1 MAKFGWAYID
11 CEDITPGS
19 GSEGPAYSLQFVTES
34 GGGTTGSA
42 LLSYYTAA
50 YSDYD
55 PSTVILSGSL
65 IVTGAISASIYHIN
79 DIAIIDATG
88 STFFGDD
95 QTDLH
100 VRTGSME
107 IYKNS
112 DSLVYKFDAVNTR
125 LGVGTEPSA
134 PAHIYKAATGGSA
147 TPMELLR
154 LEQQD
159 EGVDMS
165 AGHGPAITFY
175 VGETGGSDHGGSVAV
190 VREEQGDADSAAAMS
205 FYTAG
210 DDSAPTEKMRIT
222 STGKVGIGTTT
233 PSHLLTIVGTV
244 SGSSTL
250 HAVGAATFGSTL
262 ATTGSAT
269 FGNDVS
275 GSTKGMFKTAVIT
288 EGYLHVSGSTI
299 LGDASGDSVVIK
311 AQTIQLDNVAAGTDN
326 TVLVYNGSSIV
337 TDEIDSKVWAG
348 NLIDVTGTPS
358 NNQIATFT
366 DSDTVQGES
375 NLTFDGSALAVVG
388 TVSGSSTLHAVGAA
402 TFGNHVSM
410 TGSLTIGPDSDGTD
424 RTVTFGHSTLKTIM
438 GIDDSADAFVI
449 NTDASFDGTLANNS
463 LTIDASHNMTV
474 AGNISGSGTLSCV
487 GALTTA
493 GAINPQS
500 KGISNAGAIA
510 GATSI
515 DGSGDLTMGTI
526 TMTGFSVDADGD
538 TALKTLA
545 VDDGSTIGC
554 DSDTDLLTLSSNV
567 LQVKGA
573 ISGSNVLH
581 NVGAATFGSTLATTG
596 SITAGSHIL
605 PSTDNSYNLGSV
617 AKRWANLYTG
627 DLHLKNN
634 RGDWTILEEEN
645 YLCVINNKT
654 GKRYKMSLIP
664 LEDDE

>member
-19 GSEGPAYSLQFVTES
+19 GSEGPPYSLQFVTES

-112 DSLVYKFDAVNTR
+112 DSLVYKFDAVNTK

-134 PAHIYKAATGGSA
+134 PVHIYKAAAASDH

-159 EGVDMS
+159 EGVDMD

-190 VREEQGDADSAAAMS
+190 VREEAGDADSAAAMV
-205 FYTAG
+205 FHTAG
-210 DDSAPTEKMRIT
+210 DDSAPTEKVRIS
-222 STGKVGIGTTT
+222 STGLVGIGATSPT
-233 PSHLLTIVGTV
+233 HKLTV
-244 SGSSTL
+244 
-250 HAVGAATFGSTL
+250 AGA
-262 ATTGSAT
+262 
-269 FGNDVS
+269 VS

-348 NLIDVTGTPS
+348 SLIDATGTPA

-375 NLTFDGSALAVVG
+375 NLTFNGSALAIVG
-388 TVSGSSTLHAVGAA
+388 TVSGSSTLHAQGAA

-410 TGSLTIGPDSDGTD
+410 TGSLTIGSDSDGTD

-463 LTIDASHNMTV
+463 LTIDASHNVTV
-474 AGNISGSGTLSCV
+474 AGNVSGSGTLSCV

-493 GAINPQS
+493 GTINPQS
-500 KGISNAGAIA
+500 KGITNAGSIA
-510 GATSI
+510 GATSV
-515 DGSGDLTMGTI
+515 DGTGDLTMATI

-554 DSDTDLLTLSSNV
+554 DSDTDLLTLSSNI
-567 LQVKGA
+567 LQIKGA
-573 ISGSNVLH
+573 ISGSNTLH
-581 NVGAATFGSTLATTG
+581 NVGAATFGNTLATTG

-605 PSTDNSYNLGSV
+605 PSTDNSYNLGSG

-627 DLHLKNN
+627 DLHLKND
-634 RGDWTILEEEN
+634 RGDWTIIEEEDF
-645 YLCVINNKT
+645 LCVINNKT
-654 GKRYKMSLIP
+654 GKKYKMGMIP
-664 LEDDE
+664 MEDDE

>member
-1 MAKFGWAYID
+1 MAYNVSKGPRKFSGDVTVEGNIS
-11 CEDITPGS
+11 GS
-19 GSEGPAYSLQFVTES
+19 GTLETVG
-34 GGGTTGSA
+34 
-42 LLSYYTAA
+42 AA
-50 YSDYD
+50 
-55 PSTVILSGSL
+55 TL
-65 IVTGAISASIYHIN
+65 
-79 DIAIIDATG
+79 G
-88 STFFGDD
+88 STLSVSG
-95 QTDLH
+95 
-100 VRTGSME
+100 
-107 IYKNS
+107 N
-112 DSLVYKFDAVNTR
+112 
-125 LGVGTEPSA
+125 VGIATSPSA
-134 PAHIYKAATGGSA
+134 PLHIYKAAASQKH
-147 TPMELLR
+147 TPDELLR
-154 LEQQD
+154 LEQKD

-165 AGHGPAITFY
+165 AGHGPALTFY

-348 NLIDVTGTPS
+348 NLIDATGTPS

-410 TGSLTIGPDSDGTD
+410 TGSLTIGPDSDGAD

-463 LTIDASHNMTV
+463 LTIDASHNVTV

-500 KGISNAGAIA
+500 KGITNAGSIA

-538 TALKTLA
+538 TTLKT
-545 VDDGSTIGC
+545 V
-554 DSDTDLLTLSSNV
+554 
-567 LQVKGA
+567 
-573 ISGSNVLH
+573 SGSSVLH
-581 NVGAATFGSTLATTG
+581 MVGNSTFGGTLATTG
-596 SITAGSHIL
+596 SITAGSHVL
-605 PSTDNSYNLGSV
+605 PAADNTLNLGSG

-627 DLHLKNN
+627 DLHLKND
-634 RGDWTILEEEN
+634 RGDWTIVEEEDF
-645 YLCVINNKT
+645 LCVINNKT
-654 GKRYKMSLIP
+654 GKKYKMGLIP
-664 LEDDE
+664 MEDDE